1 MAVKKTDTDVAAR
14 RADNGHSREPSRG
27 VGRDTMVAA
36 RTRQR
41 EQFGGFNWGAALLG
55 WLVAGGIAALLT
67 GILSAAGAA
76 TGLTTVSDSQAEQS
90 AGTIGI
96 VGGVLLLVVLL
107 LAYYAGGYNAGRL
120 SRFDGGRQ
128 GLGVWLV
135 GLIVTLVLG
144 AAGAILGSKYNVLEK
159 LDLPRIPIDE
169 GSLATGGA
177 IALIAILV
185 GTLLAAIVGGKAGE
199 RYHKKVDRAAYGG

>member
-1 MAVKKTDTDVAAR
+1 MAITDRETGAAAR
-14 RADNGHSREPSRG
+14 RADNGHPREPSRE
-27 VGRDTMVAA
+27 VGRDTMIEA
-36 RTRQR
+36 RSRQR
-41 EQFGGFNWGAALLG
+41 ERFGGFNWGAALLG
-55 WLVAGGIAALLT
+55 FLVAAGIAALLT
-67 GILSAAGAA
+67 GFLSAAGAA
-76 TGLTTVSDSQAEQS
+76 TGLTKVSDSQAEQS

-96 VGGVLLLVVLL
+96 VGGVLLLVVVL

-135 GLIVTLVLG
+135 GLVVTVVLG

-159 LDLPRIPIDE
+159 LNLPRIPIDE
-169 GSLATGGA
+169 GTLATGGA
-177 IALIAILV
+177 IALVAILL